1 MRLNNVFTNKW
12 RKKSEGEML
21 VGRKFVAYKNT
32 MKSWE
37 KPHEGEAVTQKQ
49 IDAIIQDVMNSMSDK
64 TVQIVFE

>member
-1 MRLNNVFTNKW
+1 
-12 RKKSEGEML
+12 ML

-32 MKSWE
+32 MKSQE